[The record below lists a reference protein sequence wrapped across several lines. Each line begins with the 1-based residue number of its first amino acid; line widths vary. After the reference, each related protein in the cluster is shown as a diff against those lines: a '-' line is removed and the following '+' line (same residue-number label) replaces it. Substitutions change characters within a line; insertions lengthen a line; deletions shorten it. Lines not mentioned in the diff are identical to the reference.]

1 MENKKRYEDYIW
13 MVKNGKVIPV
23 EPDQV
28 NNHDWVRKQR
38 KWLRN
43 LPGSGF
49 SYLDIS
55 MEEAGELLTSNEEN
69 FPKLSPELALNLAI
83 NYKVDVRIQAGLLT
97 ELLTRRWTMDF
108 DATFR
113 HQKRYREYKSIA
125 AEAKM
130 YAAML
135 QLCLNGQFDRLMID
149 RKVNSNRTVW
159 KWISFRR

>member
-1 MENKKRYEDYIW
+1 MEKRYEEYIW
-13 MVKNGKVIPV
+13 MVKRGEVIPV
-23 EPDQV
+23 EPEQV
-28 NNHDWVRKQR
+28 NDHEWVANQS

-49 SYLDIS
+49 AYLDIS
-55 MEEAGELLTSNEEN
+55 VEEAAELLTSIEEN

-97 ELLTRRWTMDF
+97 ELLTRRWTMGF

-113 HQKRYREYKSIA
+113 HQERYRVYKSNA

-135 QLCLNGQFDRLMID
+135 QLCLNGQFDRLVID
-149 RKVNSNRTVW
+149 RKVNTNRTVW